1 MKFPLVTI
9 KKTPEAARTK
19 QIPSRM
25 VKGRFSVNDSQHAQ
39 ISGTSVRT
47 MAADDDVLKGVWF
60 EGQKYFASGLDKKET
75 EDKET
80 PVLKQT
86 KEWLDLYFAGKE
98 PEFLPPLAPEGSEFQ
113 KKVWKILLMIP
124 YGKTMT
130 YGEIGRKVAEMSG
143 KKTMSAQ
150 AVGGAVGHNPISILI
165 PCHRVVGTNG
175 SLTGYAGGIEKKI
188 GLLKLERTDMSEMFV
203 PKKGTAL

>member
-1 MKFPLVTI
+1 MTAAEDIFGRNEDMIFVSHYDSPLGMI
-9 KKTPEAARTK
+9 Y
-19 QIPSRM
+19 
-25 VKGRFSVNDSQHAQ
+25 
-39 ISGTSVRT
+39 

-60 EGQKYFASGLDKKET
+60 EGQKYFASGLDKNET

-188 GLLKLERTDMSEMFV
+188 GLLKLEQTDMSGMFV
-203 PKKGTAL
+203 PKRGTAL